1 MGVYLTTTGDSIE
14 QTDRF
19 YGALKDEGVDIR
31 SILGTLDDLGC
42 RERAV
47 FIEYHYWNTHMKVIA
62 GSHKISL
69 GRAYEILY
77 RAERKI
83 KASRAQKA
91 QEECGGL
98 S

>member
-1 MGVYLTTTGDSIE
+1 MRISDDSIE
-14 QTDRF
+14 QTDRL
-19 YGALKDEGVDIR
+19 YSTLEDEGVDIR
-31 SILGTLDDLGC
+31 LILGSLDTLAC

-47 FIEYHYWNTHMKVIA
+47 FIEYHYWNTHMKIIA

-83 KASRAQKA
+83 KAARAQKA
-91 QEECGGL
+91 QEECGAD